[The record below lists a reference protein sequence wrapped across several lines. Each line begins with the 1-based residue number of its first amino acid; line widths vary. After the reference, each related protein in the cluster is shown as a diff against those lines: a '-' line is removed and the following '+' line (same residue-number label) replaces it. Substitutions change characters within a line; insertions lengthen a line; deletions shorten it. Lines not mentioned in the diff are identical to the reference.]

1 MEQAV
6 SDLTERARYEGKEI
20 LMEGQSQEVL
30 FCDPEWTIEAVANLV
45 KNGLDHTK
53 EGGVVR
59 VSWNRSPAV
68 FRLCV
73 EDNGCGIDGED
84 IHHIFKQFYRS
95 KTSGDRQGGA
105 GLGLSLAKST
115 VEGQGGT
122 LSVESRTGEGS
133 IFQMNFLILYK
144 EGIFS
149 FYLVYTLK
157 MIYYVSGI
165 LLYGGSAV
173 RNGIGGQQTDLCKRE
188 KYPVDSRLPDS
199 LRNRYGDL

>member
-95 KTSGDRQGGA
+95 KTSGDRQGGGGAWAFA
-105 GLGLSLAKST
+105 GEVDRGRSGRNPVGGEPDRGGEYLSN
-115 VEGQGGT
+115 E
-122 LSVESRTGEGS
+122 LSY
-133 IFQMNFLILYK
+133 II
-144 EGIFS
+144 
-149 FYLVYTLK
+149 
-157 MIYYVSGI
+157 
-165 LLYGGSAV
+165 
-173 RNGIGGQQTDLCKRE
+173 
-188 KYPVDSRLPDS
+188 
-199 LRNRYGDL
+199 

>member
-1 MEQAV
+1 MEIIKDEPENVEAVKDFSGKSVQSPERMGQLIRSLLKMARLDTGNIIFERRRCFAAEIVEQAV

-30 FCDPEWTIEAVANLV
+30 FCDLEWTIEAVANLV

-84 IHHIFKQFYRS
+84 IHHIFEQFYRS
-95 KTSGDRQGGA
+95 KTSGDRQGA
-105 GLGLSLAKST
+105 GLGLSLAKSI

-133 IFQMNFLILYK
+133 IFRINFLI
-144 EGIFS
+144 
-149 FYLVYTLK
+149 
-157 MIYYVSGI
+157 
-165 LLYGGSAV
+165 
-173 RNGIGGQQTDLCKRE
+173 
-188 KYPVDSRLPDS
+188 
-199 LRNRYGDL
+199 

>member
-95 KTSGDRQGGA
+95 SASCDRQGV
-105 GLGLSLAKST
+105 GLGLSLAKT
-115 VEGQGGT
+115 IMEGQGGN
-122 LSVESRTGEGS
+122 LSVESSPGEGS
-133 IFQMNFLILYK
+133 VFHMTFLTEL
-144 EGIFS
+144 
-149 FYLVYTLK
+149 
-157 MIYYVSGI
+157 
-165 LLYGGSAV
+165 
-173 RNGIGGQQTDLCKRE
+173 
-188 KYPVDSRLPDS
+188 
-199 LRNRYGDL
+199 

>member
-95 KTSGDRQGGA
+95 KTSGDRQGGGR
-105 GLGLSLAKST
+105 GLGFRWRSRPWKVREEPCRWRA
-115 VEGQGGT
+115 GQGRG
-122 LSVESRTGEGS
+122 V
-133 IFQMNFLILYK
+133 
-144 EGIFS
+144 S
-149 FYLVYTLK
+149 FK
-157 MIYYVSGI
+157 
-165 LLYGGSAV
+165 
-173 RNGIGGQQTDLCKRE
+173 
-188 KYPVDSRLPDS
+188 
-199 LRNRYGDL
+199 